1 MGSLTS
7 TPKIPEAAI
16 SRNTASAEIDTPPV
30 VSSQEAIAD
39 AQEQASTA
47 RKQSLLARGRSR
59 YGTVVTSL
67 QGVLSNSN
75 QKSERKTLLGQ

>member
-16 SRNTASAEIDTPPV
+16 SQNTVSAEIDTPV
-30 VSSQEAIAD
+30 VSSQEAAAD
-39 AQEQASTA
+39 AQKQASTA

-67 QGVLSNSN
+67 QGALSNSN
-75 QKSERKTLLGQ
+75 QTSERKTLLGQ